1 MENILAVP
9 QKLNI
14 KLPSD
19 SVIPLLGTY
28 PGELKV
34 HTETDMCTPMIT
46 AALFKI
52 AKKQKQPNVHGWT
65 TGQMWYIRTTE

>member
-1 MENILAVP
+1 MLCQRSVNGIAAVENSMLVP

-28 PGELKV
+28 PGELEV

-46 AALFKI
+46 AALFKT
-52 AKKQKQPNVHGWT
+52 AEK
-65 TGQMWYIRTTE
+65 